1 MIPEMK
7 LTVSD
12 AFMQIDANFDQ
23 NEIISNLLKYPSS
36 ALVSIFELSYVLLQ
50 YEVALFLIL

>member
-7 LTVSD
+7 LTVSH
-12 AFMQIDANFDQ
+12 AFMQIDDQ
-23 NEIISNLLKYPSS
+23 NKIVSNLLKYPSS
-36 ALVSIFELSYVLLQ
+36 ALVSIFELSCVPLQ